1 MNPNTTDPPPP
12 QPPQPPRS
20 SFSCETHP
28 LEQFTGFCPLC
39 LCERLNTLEPSS
51 LPSSSRPPNTL
62 KSIFKI
68 NKSNPSSFFPELRRS
83 QSFSASKNESFSGA
97 FEPQRHSC
105 DIRARKSFNLEQDSS
120 KPICLESQNQVLE
133 IKGVKRLSLEQE
145 NNKPICSKAQNQV
158 VDTRDVKKLNLEQ
171 ENNKPICLKVQN
183 QVLDTRGVKSLNLE
197 LENNKPICSKAQNQG
212 VDTTGVKSLNLEQ
225 ENCKLVSSQ
234 GQNQVLEVRGR
245 KSFNLEQDCIR
256 PINLQTRNPVLEIE
270 DQENDE
276 ITVLEDD
283 TNVITSSTIN
293 SSVTSEEIV
302 VEKSI
307 KDHIDLDSQPKK
319 SSGMKFWSAA
329 SVFSKKWQK
338 WMRKET
344 KKGRSRNDGSGLAT
358 LPVEKPISRQLRE
371 TQSEIADYGFGRRS
385 CDTDPRFSLDV
396 GRMSFDDPRYSYEEP
411 RASWDGYLIG
421 KNFPRLPPMV
431 EDDPVV
437 IVSRT
442 DTEIP
447 VVEDTIVGNGFGNG
461 DEDVPGGSAQTR
473 DYYLDSSSKR
483 RKSLDRSNSIR
494 KTATFADMDDMKVVS
509 NAKVTP
515 AVIDYVNGGRE
526 LNGDRHLR
534 ELNPNSL
541 RDDCSGTFELRSRD
555 NASVIGNSGEGKETK
570 KSRRWNWK
578 ILGFMLPRGGNK
590 EEDGERCSSRAS
602 RFERSLSGSWQ
613 ELRRDGNRETKGNFD
628 RKAFRSNSSVSWRNS
643 YNVTGSFG
651 SMRKSG
657 IEVNGNGK
665 KKEEF
670 VLERNQSA
678 RYSTSDIDN
687 GLLRFYL
694 TPLRGSRRG
703 GLGKSRSSNS
713 NSIARSVL
721 RLY

>member
-1 MNPNTTDPPPP
+1 PPPP

-20 SFSCETHP
+20 SFSCDTHP

-39 LCERLNTLEPSS
+39 LCERLTTLEPSS
-51 LPSSSRPPNTL
+51 SASSSRPPNTSNSTL

-68 NKSNPSSFFPELRRS
+68 NKATPSFFPELRRS
-83 QSFSASKNESFSGA
+83 HSFSASKNEPFSGV

-105 DIRARKSFNLEQDSS
+105 DIRGRKSFNLEQDKSEPICS
-120 KPICLESQNQVLE
+120 QAQNQGLETRGLKSLSLEQESNKPICSQAQNQVLD
-133 IKGVKRLSLEQE
+133 IKGRKSLSLEQENNKPIGLQAQNQGLEIRGRKSLSLEQE
-145 NNKPICSKAQNQV
+145 NNKPICSQ
-158 VDTRDVKKLNLEQ
+158 
-171 ENNKPICLKVQN
+171 
-183 QVLDTRGVKSLNLE
+183 
-197 LENNKPICSKAQNQG
+197 AQNQG
-212 VDTTGVKSLNLEQ
+212 LEI
-225 ENCKLVSSQ
+225 K
-234 GQNQVLEVRGR
+234 GR
-245 KSFNLEQDCIR
+245 KSFNLEQDCNR
-256 PINLQTRNPVLEIE
+256 PICLQAQNPVLEIE

-283 TNVITSSTIN
+283 LNVISSNTI
-293 SSVTSEEIV
+293 SSAVTSEEIV

-344 KKGRSRNDGSGLAT
+344 KKGRSGNGSSGLAT

-396 GRMSFDDPRYSYEEP
+396 GRMSFDDPRYSFEEP

-421 KNFPRLPPMV
+421 KNFSRLPPMV

-437 IVSRT
+437 SVSRT
-442 DTEIP
+442 DTDIP
-447 VVEDTIVGNGFGNG
+447 VVEDTFVGNGFGNG

-483 RKSLDRSNSIR
+483 RKSLDRSGSLR
-494 KTATFADMDDMKVVS
+494 KTAAFADIDDVKVVS

-534 ELNPNSL
+534 ELNLNSL
-541 RDDCSGTFELRSRD
+541 RDDCSGTFELGSRD
-555 NASVIGNSGEGKETK
+555 NASVIGNNGEGKESK

-578 ILGFMLPRGGNK
+578 ILGFILPRGGNK
-590 EEDGERCSSRAS
+590 EEDGERGNSRPS

-613 ELRRDGNRETKGNFD
+613 ELRRDGNREGKGAFD

-643 YNVTGSFG
+643 YNVAGSFG
-651 SMRKSG
+651 SMRKSS
-657 IEVNGNGK
+657 IEVNGNGKK

-713 NSIARSVL
+713 QSIARSVL

>member
-12 QPPQPPRS
+12 QPSQPPRS
-20 SFSCETHP
+20 SFSCDTHP

-51 LPSSSRPPNTL
+51 LPSSSRPPTTL

-68 NKSNPSSFFPELRRS
+68 NKTNPSSFFPELRRS
-83 QSFSASKNESFSGA
+83 QSFSASKNEPFSCV

-105 DIRARKSFNLEQDSS
+105 DIRARKSFNLEQDNS
-120 KPICLESQNQVLE
+120 KPICSQAQNQGLDTR
-133 IKGVKRLSLEQE
+133 GAKRLNLEQE
-145 NNKPICSKAQNQV
+145 INKPICSQ
-158 VDTRDVKKLNLEQ
+158 
-171 ENNKPICLKVQN
+171 VQN
-183 QVLDTRGVKSLNLE
+183 SVLDTRS
-197 LENNKPICSKAQNQG
+197 A
-212 VDTTGVKSLNLEQ
+212 KSLNLEQ
-225 ENCKLVSSQ
+225 ENCKPICSKGQNQVLDTRGAKSLNLEEDYSKPICSQ

-245 KSFNLEQDCIR
+245 KSFNFEQDCDK
-256 PINLQTRNPVLEIE
+256 PINLQTRNLVLEIE

-283 TNVITSSTIN
+283 INVVTSNTVN

-344 KKGRSRNDGSGLAT
+344 KKGRSRNGGSGLAA

-396 GRMSFDDPRYSYEEP
+396 GRMSFDDPRYSFEEP

-442 DTEIP
+442 DTDIP
-447 VVEDTIVGNGFGNG
+447 VVEDTTVGNGFGNG

-483 RKSLDRSNSIR
+483 RKSLDRSSSIR
-494 KTATFADMDDMKVVS
+494 KTAAFADIDDMKVVS

-541 RDDCSGTFELRSRD
+541 RDDCSGTFELGSRD
-555 NASVIGNSGEGKETK
+555 NASVIGNSGEGKESK

-578 ILGFMLPRGGNK
+578 ILGFILPRGGGNK

-613 ELRRDGNRETKGNFD
+613 ELRRDGNREAKGAFD

-643 YNVTGSFG
+643 YNVAGSFG

-657 IEVNGNGK
+657 GEVNGNGKK